1 MLSPTGSEKLPSL
14 TGLRFLL
21 AACVLMAHALSGSAL
36 FSERLQAVLSVAAA
50 PLATSAVSGF
60 FVLSGFVLAW
70 SYRPGERAQA
80 FWRRRFWKIYPNHAL
95 GWVLGAIF
103 FVVATAPSPMAV
115 DGSATVLGGAAELL
129 LMKVWVPVPEAFNG
143 FNDPSWSVCCE
154 AFFYLLFP
162 VLIPVVRR
170 LTRTGLRRA
179 WLALACAI
187 LTFPALAMTLGGRT
201 LPGWPLGLN
210 TLWFA
215 YVFPPVRLTE
225 FLLGIVTA
233 RLVQE
238 GAWPQVNAPTRI
250 GVLATVLAATPFL
263 PLTYCLGA
271 SYAVPFSLI
280 IAGLTVRDVQGRSR
294 LLARPAV
301 VALGEASYA
310 LYIVHFP
317 LFMSARQAVGV
328 NHRFAVL
335 NGLLFAA
342 GLMVA
347 AQAVALLV
355 HRRYERPIQARFAR
369 GTRAVSPAALSTGRL
384 EYNTAPVSD

>member
-1 MLSPTGSEKLPSL
+1 MLSSTGTKTLPSL

-36 FSERLQAVLSVAAA
+36 FSQKLQAPLSIATV

-70 SYRPGERAQA
+70 SYRPGERARS

-95 GWVLGAIF
+95 GWLLGALF
-103 FVVATAPSPMAV
+103 FAVTTAPSPMAA
-115 DGSATVLGGAAELL
+115 DGSATVLGGVAELFL
-129 LMKVWVPVPEAFNG
+129 VKVWAPAQQVFNG

-162 VLIPVVRR
+162 ALIPAACR
-170 LTRTGLRRA
+170 LTPAGLRRT
-179 WLALACAI
+179 WLALAGAI
-187 LTFPALAMTLGGRT
+187 AVFPAVALELGGRV
-201 LPGWPLGLN
+201 LPGWPLPLN

-225 FLLGIVTA
+225 FMLGIVTA
-233 RLVQE
+233 RLVQAE
-238 GAWPQVNAPTRI
+238 RWPRLNMPTRI
-250 GVLATVLAATPFL
+250 GALVTVLAATPFL
-263 PLTYCLGA
+263 PIPYSLGA
-271 SYAVPFSLI
+271 GYGVPFSLI
-280 IAGLTVRDVQGRSR
+280 IAGLALQDIHGRSH

-317 LFMSARQAVGV
+317 LLMSARQAIGV
-328 NHRFAVL
+328 HHRFAPL
-335 NGLLFAA
+335 NGVLFAV

-355 HRRYERPIQARFAR
+355 HRHYEHPIQARFAR
-369 GTRAVSPAALSTGRL
+369 DIHAVPSGRP
-384 EYNTAPVSD
+384 EYSTAPVSD

>member
-1 MLSPTGSEKLPSL
+1 MPSPTGSEKLPSL

-21 AACVLMAHALSGSAL
+21 AACVLLAHTFSGSAI
-36 FSERLQAVLSVAAA
+36 FSEELQYALSVAAL

-70 SYRPGERAQA
+70 SYRPGDRARLI
-80 FWRRRFWKIYPNHAL
+80 WRRRFWKIYPNHAL
-95 GWVLGAIF
+95 GWCLGALF
-103 FVVATAPSPMAV
+103 AAVTTAPSPMAAG
-115 DGSATVLGGAAELL
+115 GSATVLGGVAELFL
-129 LMKVWVPVPEAFNG
+129 VKVWVPAQGVFNG

-162 VLIPVVRR
+162 VLMPAARR
-170 LTRTGLRRA
+170 LTRTGLRCA

-187 LTFPALAMTLGGRT
+187 LVFPAVALELGGRE
-201 LPGWPLGLN
+201 LPGWPLGVN

-233 RLVQE
+233 RMVQAD
-238 GAWPQVNAPTRI
+238 AWPRLHALTRI
-250 GVLATVLAATPFL
+250 GALATVLAATPFV
-263 PLTYCLGA
+263 PLTYSLGA
-271 SYAVPFSLI
+271 SYGVPFSLT
-280 IAGLTVRDVQGRSR
+280 IAGLAVRDIHGQGR
-294 LLARPAV
+294 LLTRPAV

-317 LFMSARQAVGV
+317 LLMSARQAVGV
-328 NHRFAVL
+328 NHRFAVV
-335 NGLLFAA
+335 NGVLFAV

-347 AQAVALLV
+347 AQTVALLV
-355 HRRYERPIQARFAR
+355 HRRYERPIQARFAQ
-369 GTRAVSPAALSTGRL
+369 GTRALLSGRL
-384 EYNTAPVSD
+384 GYSTRPLPD